1 MPNVRARDLRDNVRV
16 YGYEKG
22 VMVTL
27 EALFDE
33 RVQER
38 EQMRELV
45 DLVAMCVDRF
55 EDLMQISTRMKD
67 RLEELRRKEQ
77 QDDGTQSS

>member
-1 MPNVRARDLRDNVRV
+1 MPNVRARDLRSNVKEH
-16 YGYEKG
+16 GYERG
-22 VMVTL
+22 MMMTL
-27 EALFDE
+27 EIMLDE

-45 DLVAMCVDRF
+45 ELVAMCVDRF
-55 EDLMQISTRMKD
+55 DDLMQISTRMRD

-77 QDDGTQSS
+77 QDDTA